1 MARKP
6 NVNLTGGSRVFTVE
20 RRATGRGARP
30 KGDLMHTTLRRRL
43 LAAAAITTV
52 AASGAAVS
60 AATAS
65 STTGT
70 TTSGTTATAAPFC
83 GITWGS
89 LPKSTSPGLLWSG
102 RVEGRRSGQHSC
114 YDRVVFDV
122 GRGAGTLGYSVRYV
136 SAVTSPG
143 SGYPV
148 AVAGGARLQVTVNA
162 PSMLAASTTNYPG
175 WRTFRQLRSVGSFE
189 GYTDYGLGVR
199 ARLPMRASVIK
210 DADGGR
216 RLVVDVA
223 HAW

>member
-1 MARKP
+1 
-6 NVNLTGGSRVFTVE
+6 
-20 RRATGRGARP
+20 
-30 KGDLMHTTLRRRL
+30 MHTTLRRRL
-43 LAAAAITTV
+43 LAAAAITTLAV
-52 AASGAAVS
+52 SGAAVT

-65 STTGT
+65 SA
-70 TTSGTTATAAPFC
+70 TSTATSASAAPFC

-89 LPKSTSPGLLWSG
+89 LPKATSPALLWSG
-102 RVEGRRSGQHSC
+102 RVEGHRSGQHSC
-114 YDRVVFDV
+114 YDRVVFDI

-136 SAVTSPG
+136 STVTSPG
-143 SGYPV
+143 SGFPV
-148 AVAGGARLQVTVNA
+148 AVTGGARLQVTINA

-199 ARLPMRASVIK
+199 ARLPMRAFVLT
-210 DADGGR
+210 DTDGGR

>member
-1 MARKP
+1 
-6 NVNLTGGSRVFTVE
+6 
-20 RRATGRGARP
+20 
-30 KGDLMHTTLRRRL
+30 MHTTSRRRL
-43 LAAAAITTV
+43 LAAAAITTLAV
-52 AASGAAVS
+52 SGAAVS
-60 AATAS
+60 GATAS
-65 STTGT
+65 SA
-70 TTSGTTATAAPFC
+70 TSTATSASAASFC

-89 LPKSTSPGLLWSG
+89 LPKATSPALLWSG
-102 RVEGRRSGQHSC
+102 RVEGHRSGQHSC

-136 SAVTSPG
+136 STVTSPG
-143 SGYPV
+143 SGFPV
-148 AVAGGARLQVTVNA
+148 AVTGGARLQVTINA

-199 ARLPMRASVIK
+199 ARLPMRAFVLT
-210 DADGGR
+210 DTDGGR

>member
-1 MARKP
+1 
-6 NVNLTGGSRVFTVE
+6 
-20 RRATGRGARP
+20 
-30 KGDLMHTTLRRRL
+30 MHTTLRRRL

-52 AASGAAVS
+52 AVSGAAVS

-65 STTGT
+65 STTST
-70 TTSGTTATAAPFC
+70 TTATTTAAAPFC

-89 LPKSTSPGLLWSG
+89 LPKGTSPGLLWSG
-102 RVEGRRSGQHSC
+102 RVEGHRSGQHSC
-114 YDRVVFDV
+114 YDRVVFDI

-143 SGYPV
+143 SGNPV
-148 AVAGGARLQVTVNA
+148 AVTGGARLQVTVNA
-162 PSMLAASTTNYPG
+162 PSMRAASTTNYPG

-199 ARLPMRASVIK
+199 ARLPMRASVIR